1 MRCNVCGL
9 EYGMAHNCPG
19 AITGSA
25 LDILNAGMEAP
36 TNGGIGYYLGE
47 AFKIVRWDDVAIR
60 RNAKDQRA
68 TMYAVVIWLAAI
80 FLFLCLSTWPYW
92 FTTPVA
98 ANPSKLILVL
108 ATGVIFMFVVLAIV
122 TLVQLSLCHSIAK
135 LLFGAKGRFIEV
147 MRPLLLGWIVNL
159 LGVIPVAGTLL
170 AAIGWTAVLMMVF
183 EEVDEIERLQAFGI
197 SAGIN
202 VVFTVLMFML
212 VPARHP
218 M

>member
-1 MRCNVCGL
+1 
-9 EYGMAHNCPG
+9 
-19 AITGSA
+19 
-25 LDILNAGMEAP
+25 
-36 TNGGIGYYLGE
+36 
-47 AFKIVRWDDVAIR
+47 VRWDDVAIR

-202 VVFTVLMFML
+202 VVLQC
-212 VPARHP
+212 
-218 M
+218 

>member
-1 MRCNVCGL
+1 
-9 EYGMAHNCPG
+9 MAHNCPG

-159 LGVIPVAGTLL
+159 LGVIPVAGTLF